1 MCAQLPRDSA
11 HYCAQKCAAY
21 AHSVCVCGEETMS
34 GSCINF
40 HKFKVSAYLICTS
53 LLFKGKKVA
62 VGGGGVGG
70 MVREQREEERLEH

>member
-1 MCAQLPRDSA
+1 MCVQHLL
-11 HYCAQKCAAY
+11 HVTVHIIVQCAQKCAQ
-21 AHSVCVCGEETMS
+21 CVCGEETMS